1 MSTPSLSDLSSRD
14 TLRGI
19 VLMTATA
26 ALFAGLDT
34 TAKYLGQYMPA
45 VEVAW
50 LRFVTHTIFVVLLLR
65 LWSRP
70 FHLKT
75 RRPLLQVLRGAFMFS
90 TTALNFGALQYLQL
104 TEAVAIMFAT
114 PLLVTALAGPV
125 LGEKVGMRRWS
136 AVSVGFVGVLVIT
149 RPGFQDISI
158 GVMLSLCAMV
168 SNAFYILLTRLLG
181 ATESSETMIFYSG
194 FVGAIGLAPVALPVA
209 VMPSTLWLV
218 PLILLTGAFGGF
230 GHYLLIRAH
239 RIAPASTLAPF
250 IYTQI
255 VWMSVSGYLVFNE
268 VPGIWTV
275 IGTSIVVCSGLYI
288 LHREHRRRGGARK
301 PL

>member
-34 TAKYLGQYMPA
+34 TAKYLGQYIPA

-50 LRFVTHTIFVVLLLR
+50 LRFVTHTIFVVVLLR

-70 FHLKT
+70 YHLKT
-75 RRPLLQVLRGAFMFS
+75 RRPFLQLLRGTFMFG
-90 TTALNFGALQYLQL
+90 TTSLNFVALTHLEL
-104 TEAVAIMFAT
+104 TEAVSIMFAT

-125 LGEKVGMRRWS
+125 LGEKVGIRRWI
-136 AVSVGFVGVLVIT
+136 AVSIGFLGVVVIT
-149 RPGFQDISI
+149 RPGFGTFNV
-158 GVMLSLCAMV
+158 GVLFSLGAMLT
-168 SNAFYILLTRLLG
+168 NAFYILLTRKIG
-181 ATESSETMIFYSG
+181 TTESSEGMIFYSG
-194 FVGAIGLAPVALPVA
+194 AIGAIGLAPIALPVA
-209 VMPSTLWLV
+209 VMPELWLV
-218 PLILLTGAFGGF
+218 PLIFLTGALGGF

-255 VWMSVSGYLVFNE
+255 VWMALSGYLVFKE

-275 IGTSIVVCSGLYI
+275 VGASIVVGSGLYI
-288 LHREHRRRGGARK
+288 LHREHRRRGVAGG
-301 PL
+301 PV

>member
-1 MSTPSLSDLSSRD
+1 MSSPSLPDLSSRD

-50 LRFVTHTIFVVLLLR
+50 LRFATHTVFVVVLLR

-70 FHLKT
+70 YHLKT
-75 RRPLLQVLRGAFMFS
+75 RRPFLQVLRGTFMFG
-90 TTALNFGALQYLQL
+90 TTSLNFIALTRLEL

-125 LGEKVGMRRWS
+125 LGEKVGIRRWI
-136 AVSVGFVGVLVIT
+136 AVSIGFLGVVVIT
-149 RPGFQDISI
+149 RPGFGTFNV
-158 GVMLSLCAMV
+158 GVLFSLGAMLT
-168 SNAFYILLTRLLG
+168 NAFYILLTRKIG
-181 ATESSETMIFYSG
+181 TTESSEGMIFYSG
-194 FVGAIGLAPVALPVA
+194 AIGAVGLAPIAIPVA
-209 VMPSTLWLV
+209 VMPELWLW

-255 VWMSVSGYLVFNE
+255 VWMALSGYIVFHE

-275 IGTSIVVCSGLYI
+275 LGASIVVGSGLYI
-288 LHREHRRRGGARK
+288 LHREHRRRGVASR
-301 PL
+301 PV

>member
-26 ALFAGLDT
+26 AFFAGLDT

-50 LRFVTHTIFVVLLLR
+50 LRFVTHTLFVVVLLR

-70 FHLKT
+70 YHLKT
-75 RRPLLQVLRGAFMFS
+75 RRPFLQVLRGTFMFG
-90 TTALNFGALQYLQL
+90 TTSLNFVALTHLEL
-104 TEAVAIMFAT
+104 TEAVSIMFAT

-125 LGEKVGMRRWS
+125 LGEKVGIRRWI
-136 AVSVGFVGVLVIT
+136 AVSVGFLGVVVIT
-149 RPGFQDISI
+149 RPGFGTFNV
-158 GVMLSLCAMV
+158 GVLFSLGAMLT
-168 SNAFYILLTRLLG
+168 NAFYILLTRKIG
-181 ATESSETMIFYSG
+181 TTESSEGMIFYSG
-194 FVGAIGLAPVALPVA
+194 AIGAVGLAPIALPVA
-209 VMPSTLWLV
+209 VMPELWLV
-218 PLILLTGAFGGF
+218 PLIFLTGALGGF

-255 VWMSVSGYLVFNE
+255 VWMALSGYLVFKE

-275 IGTSIVVCSGLYI
+275 VGASIVVGSGLYI
-288 LHREHRRRGGARK
+288 LHREHRRRGGVRQ

>member
-1 MSTPSLSDLSSRD
+1 MSSPSLPDLSSRD

-50 LRFVTHTIFVVLLLR
+50 LRFATHTVFVVVLLR

-70 FHLKT
+70 YHLKT
-75 RRPLLQVLRGAFMFS
+75 RRPFLQVLRGTFMFG
-90 TTALNFGALQYLQL
+90 TTSLNFIALTRLEL

-125 LGEKVGMRRWS
+125 LGEKVGIRRWI
-136 AVSVGFVGVLVIT
+136 AVSIGFLGVVVIT
-149 RPGFQDISI
+149 RPGFGTFNV
-158 GVMLSLCAMV
+158 GVLFSLGAMLT
-168 SNAFYILLTRLLG
+168 NAFYILLTRKIG
-181 ATESSETMIFYSG
+181 TTESSEGMIFYSG
-194 FVGAIGLAPVALPVA
+194 AIGAVGLAPIAIPVA
-209 VMPSTLWLV
+209 VMPELWLW

-255 VWMSVSGYLVFNE
+255 VWMALSGYIVFHE

-275 IGTSIVVCSGLYI
+275 LGASIVVGSGLYI
-288 LHREHRRRGGARK
+288 LHREHRRSGVARR
-301 PL
+301 PV